1 MLAAPPAGGRLR
13 GGGSQLRTR
22 YSIATCRRMRS
33 SLAAVDAA
41 TWTRW
46 RRPRPRELV
55 ARIQNLEERKSA
67 GDGASH
73 RIDGLS
79 RFADVGKGLD
89 STCSLPPP
97 STDSSPSRRRPGLG
111 RSRSE
116 WIDGLP
122 VGRFAEVRKRIG
134 LDVLAAP
141 PAGGRLAVKDSI
153 FDCEGREIS
162 RSGNSFA
169 ARETVEATRMGSRRD
184 FEKELVDNRMF
195 DH

>member
-1 MLAAPPAGGRLR
+1 M
-13 GGGSQLRTR
+13 
-22 YSIATCRRMRS
+22 
-33 SLAAVDAA
+33 
-41 TWTRW
+41 W
-46 RRPRPRELV
+46 
-55 ARIQNLEERKSA
+55 ER
-67 GDGASH
+67 D
-73 RIDGLS
+73 
-79 RFADVGKGLD
+79 LD
-89 STCSLPPP
+89 LTCSLPPP

-116 WIDGLP
+116 WIDGL
-122 VGRFAEVRKRIG
+122 GRFAEVRKRLG
-134 LDVLAAP
+134 LAVLAAP

-169 ARETVEATRMGSRRD
+169 ARATVEATRMGSGGRRQRD

>member
-1 MLAAPPAGGRLR
+1 
-13 GGGSQLRTR
+13 
-22 YSIATCRRMRS
+22 MRS
-33 SLAAVDAA
+33 SLAAVDDSDSLARATAA
-41 TWTRW
+41 GIGG
-46 RRPRPRELV
+46 PD
-55 ARIQNLEERKSA
+55 LEERKTA

-116 WIDGLP
+116 WIDGL
-122 VGRFAEVRKRIG
+122 GRFAEVRKRLG

-141 PAGGRLAVKDSI
+141 PAGGRLAVTKDSL
-153 FDCEGREIS
+153 FDCDVEVSLFDCG
-162 RSGNSFA
+162 A
-169 ARETVEATRMGSRRD
+169 AGPAAD
-184 FEKELVDNRMF
+184 
-195 DH
+195 